1 MRRFVL
7 SLAAVLSAAALSACS
22 GGGSVLGFGGD
33 NPSPDHV
40 IITTAAPSNI
50 ARVLPGAGI
59 ALSAT
64 QVHGSQNGMLSGTNF
79 RWSAQLV
86 TSGTYTVNALG
97 QTKPCANVN
106 ITFPGPPSSTVPYL
120 ADFGIY
126 IAIDPTNEGNVEF
139 IPPTIIP
146 APGGGTTI
154 QTNYTYC
161 VIVNAQGGHISGTG
175 LGTTFTPIGQ
185 PGSILVQVVN
195 PSNPLASVGRSVK

>member
-40 IITTAAPSNI
+40 IITTSAPSNI

-59 ALSAT
+59 ALSAV
-64 QVHGSQNGMLSGTNF
+64 QVHGSQNGLLSGNNY
-79 RWSAQLV
+79 RWSAELV

-97 QTKPCANVN
+97 QTKPCVPLT
-106 ITFPGPPSSTVPYL
+106 ITNASGTVPYQ

-126 IAIDPTNEGNVEF
+126 IAIDPVNEANIIFV
-139 IPPTIIP
+139 PPTLVPVP
-146 APGGGTTI
+146 AGFTTI
-154 QTNYTYC
+154 SRVFPYC
-161 VIVNAQGGHISGTG
+161 VIVNAQPGKITGSG
-175 LGTTFTPIGQ
+175 LGTTFTPTGP
-185 PGSILVQVVN
+185 PGSITVAVVD
-195 PSNPLASVGRSVK
+195 PQNPLF

>member
-59 ALSAT
+59 ALSAV
-64 QVHGSQNGMLSGTNF
+64 QVHGPQNSLLSGNNY
-79 RWSAQLV
+79 RWSAALV

-97 QTKPCANVN
+97 QTKPCVPITVANA
-106 ITFPGPPSSTVPYL
+106 GGTVPYS

-126 IAIDPTNEGNVEF
+126 IAIDPVNEANIIF
-139 IPPTIIP
+139 FPPTLVPVP
-146 APGGGTTI
+146 AGFTTI
-154 QTNYTYC
+154 SRVFPYC
-161 VIVNAQGGHISGTG
+161 VVVNAQPGKITGSG
-175 LGTTFTPIGQ
+175 LGTTFTPTGP
-185 PGSILVQVVN
+185 PGSITVAVVD
-195 PSNPLASVGRSVK
+195 PQNPLN

>member
-40 IITTAAPSNI
+40 IITTSAPSNI

-64 QVHGSQNGMLSGTNF
+64 QVHGSQNGLLSGNNY
-79 RWSAQLV
+79 RWSAELV

-97 QTKPCANVN
+97 GTKPCVPLT
-106 ITFPGPPSSTVPYL
+106 ITNGAGTVPYQ

-126 IAIDPTNEGNVEF
+126 IAIDPVNEANIIF
-139 IPPTIIP
+139 FPPTLVPVP
-146 APGGGTTI
+146 AGFSSISRVFP
-154 QTNYTYC
+154 YC
-161 VIVNAQGGHISGTG
+161 VIVNAQPGKITGSG
-175 LGTTFTPIGQ
+175 LGTTFTPTGP
-185 PGSILVQVVN
+185 PGSITVAVVD
-195 PSNPLASVGRSVK
+195 PQNPLN

>member
-40 IITTAAPSNI
+40 IITTSAPSNI

-59 ALSAT
+59 ALSAV
-64 QVHGSQNGMLSGTNF
+64 QVHGSQNGLLSGNNY
-79 RWSAQLV
+79 RWSAALA

-97 QTKPCANVN
+97 ATKPCQVN
-106 ITFPGPPSSTVPYL
+106 TITTGGVTSPYT

-126 IAIDPTNEGNVEF
+126 IAIDPVNEANIIF
-139 IPPTIIP
+139 FPPTILP
-146 APGGGTTI
+146 APAGSVITPHFP
-154 QTNYTYC
+154 YC
-161 VIVNAQGGHISGTG
+161 VIVNAEPGTISGSG
-175 LGTTFTPIGQ
+175 LGTHFTSTGP
-185 PGSILVQVVN
+185 PGSITVAVVD
-195 PSNPLASVGRSVK
+195 PQNPLN